1 VANETV
7 TMVTAIAGVTLASL
21 SLGWQAATYHLT
33 GGRAKVTL
41 LVGAMGR
48 GGMFTAEPHKLGS
61 DVFDRMAEQGYR
73 RPIVAVR
80 VANVGRQPITVDRW
94 SLKIKKGLTLTPVGE
109 LIGAPMPHRLEVG
122 QSETWAMDYGRF
134 ADAIKANR
142 EALGLKRQYY
152 VASVD
157 LADGRT
163 ATSGNGLLTR

>member
-80 VANVGRQPITVDRW
+80 
-94 SLKIKKGLTLTPVGE
+94 
-109 LIGAPMPHRLEVG
+109 
-122 QSETWAMDYGRF
+122 
-134 ADAIKANR
+134 DAIKANR